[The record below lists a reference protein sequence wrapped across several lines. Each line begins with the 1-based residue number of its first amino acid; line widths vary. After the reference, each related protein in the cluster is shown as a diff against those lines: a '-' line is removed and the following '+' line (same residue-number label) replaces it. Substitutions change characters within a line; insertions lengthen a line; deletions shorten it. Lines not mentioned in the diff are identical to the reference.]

1 MVHPTSDRAK
11 SLEAAFL
18 KVFTEDFPAK
28 DESER
33 IENLQSSIRV
43 LAAYILVYNILAETG
58 IGFDQATKVSADP
71 ATVKAATSV
80 ANLAEDALDAVVATA
95 LNGTAGYSQE
105 WFLGILKPATALAYA
120 QAKGLKRID
129 GQPTGFVDAL
139 IEGLVVNLVG
149 CLAGDISPRRADD
162 SLDTSVISEEVKDS
176 IVNDFKDEV
185 EAAIAK
191 TQDKWASYFA
201 SVSASKPTRATR

>member
-1 MVHPTSDRAK
+1 MVHPTSDRAHA
-11 SLEAAFL
+11 LQAAFL

-28 DESER
+28 DQPDR
-33 IENLQSSIRV
+33 IENIQSSIRV
-43 LAAYILVYNILAETG
+43 LSHYITLFNIRAQLG
-58 IGFDQATKVSADP
+58 VGFDQATKVSADL
-71 ATVKAATSV
+71 ATFEAAASIGSLAEEALDSV
-80 ANLAEDALDAVVATA
+80 AATA
-95 LNGTAGYSQE
+95 LTSTSGYSQE
-105 WFLGILKPATALAYA
+105 WFLEILKPATALAYA

-149 CLAGDISPRRADD
+149 CLAGDISPRTSDD

-191 TQDKWASYFA
+191 TKDKWTSYFA
-201 SVSASKPTRATR
+201 SVSASKPTGVSR